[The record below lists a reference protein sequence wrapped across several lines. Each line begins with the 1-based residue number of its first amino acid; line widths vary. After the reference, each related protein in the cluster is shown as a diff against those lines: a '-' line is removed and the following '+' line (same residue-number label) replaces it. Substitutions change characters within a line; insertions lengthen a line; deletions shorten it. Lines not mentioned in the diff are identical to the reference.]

1 MNGTVVSAAGVIAA
15 MMGIAFT
22 EELASLAWWVAF
34 LPYRAYAAI
43 RNAITKKH

>member
-1 MNGTVVSAAGVIAA
+1 MNGTIATGLAAIGA

-34 LPYRAYAAI
+34 LPHRAYAAI